1 MSIRKSFSLTRR
13 QVLAATGTAAAL
25 GAATKMGLQSIA
37 HAQMMPNVD
46 TKRRF
51 IFCYFPAGFDQ
62 LLWLDPRDPMV
73 YTEEQ
78 RGMYLTDVRYQQLAN
93 SDFGQRVIR
102 GTVGGAPSVV
112 SFGPAAVKYNG
123 DGTAKGPDISR
134 HADKIAIVRGMNMGT
149 VAHEVG
155 YRYFLTGTFPA
166 GNAARGSS
174 VASQIA
180 AMFDSRAAL
189 PVVSLRVEAYNESM
203 PGKYSALRVNS
214 LDDLLQVLQ
223 RGNSLLE
230 HSSVEA
236 ALEEYTD
243 SVRPCE
249 VNVYDRRGILTRM
262 RDSQGTAQNILTKGL
277 AGTFDFLTTSMNPA
291 IEMERAA
298 IRAHYGA
305 YIAPGRSLGP
315 ADAGLPGARAALA
328 ALAIKSKVAQCVSVQ
343 IGDGTDTHFSDNL
356 DHANRLYPGIASFAA
371 LLDDLSSSDVGPND
385 EGIPPGDKWIQ
396 HTTLL
401 GFSEFARTP
410 LMNQFGGRDHHLSS
424 SCILA
429 GAGIKGN
436 TVVGRSGE
444 VAMGIGLWDFARNE
458 VSENPEVGRAIIPP
472 DIAATL
478 LASAK
483 FDPRDHRLDAA
494 IARAQ
499 SITSLVRP

>member
-1 MSIRKSFSLTRR
+1 MSFRKHFSLTRR
-13 QVLAATGTAAAL
+13 QVLAATGTAAAI
-25 GAATKMGLQSIA
+25 GAASRMGIESIA
-37 HAQMMPNVD
+37 HAQMMPGVD
-46 TKRRF
+46 RKRRF
-51 IFCYFPAGFDQ
+51 IFCYFPAGWDQ
-62 LLWLDPRDPMV
+62 LLFLDPRDPTV

-78 RGMYLTDVRYQQLAN
+78 RSMFLTDVRYQQLAN

-102 GTVGGAPSVV
+102 GMVGGAPSVV
-112 SFGPAAVKYNG
+112 SFGPAAVKYNA
-123 DGTAKGPDISR
+123 DGTPKGPDISR
-134 HADKIAIVRGMNMGT
+134 HADKIAIVRGLNMGT

-166 GNAARGSS
+166 GNSARGSS

-180 AMFDSRAAL
+180 AMFDSRVAL
-189 PVVSLRVEAYNESM
+189 PVVSLRVEAYNETM
-203 PGKYSALRVNS
+203 PGKFSALRVNS

-230 HSSVEA
+230 HSSVET
-236 ALEEYTD
+236 ALEEYTAT
-243 SVRPCE
+243 VRPCE

-262 RDSQGTAQNILTKGL
+262 RDSQNTAQNILTKGL
-277 AGTFDFLTTSMNPA
+277 SATFDFLATSPDPM
-291 IEMERAA
+291 IEMQRAA
-298 IRAHYGA
+298 IRAQYGA
-305 YIAPGRSLGP
+305 YLGPNRVLGP
-315 ADAGLPGARAALA
+315 ADAGLPGSRAALA
-328 ALAIKSKVAQCVSVQ
+328 ALAIKSRVAQCVSVQ

-371 LLDDLSSSDVGPND
+371 LLDDLSTSRVGPND
-385 EGIPPGDKWIQ
+385 EGIPENDTWIE

-429 GAGIKGN
+429 GAGIRGN

-444 VAMGIGLWDFARNE
+444 VGMGIGLWDFARNE
-458 VSENPEVGRAIIPP
+458 ATENPEIGRSIMPP

-478 LASAK
+478 LASAR
-483 FDPRDHRLDAA
+483 FDPGDHRLDAA

-499 SITSLVRP
+499 SIAPLVR

>member
-1 MSIRKSFSLTRR
+1 MSIRKQFSLTRR
-13 QVLAATGTAAAL
+13 QVLAATGTAATI
-25 GAATKMGLQSIA
+25 GAATRMGIQSIA

-46 TKRRF
+46 RSRRF

-62 LLWLDPRDPMV
+62 LLFLDPRDPTV

-78 RGMYLTDVRYQQLAN
+78 RGNLLTDVRYQQLAN
-93 SDFGQRVIR
+93 SEFSQRPIY
-102 GTVGGAPSVV
+102 GTVAGARSAV

-123 DGTAKGPDISR
+123 DGTPKGPDISA
-134 HADKIAIVRGMNMGT
+134 HADKIAIVRGINMGT

-155 YRYFLTGTFPA
+155 YRFFLTGTFPA

-180 AMFDSRAAL
+180 AMFDSRVAL

-203 PGKYSALRVNS
+203 PGKFSALKVNS
-214 LDDLLQVLQ
+214 LDDLLQVLK
-223 RGNSLLE
+223 RGDSLLE
-230 HSSVEA
+230 HASVET
-236 ALEEYTD
+236 ALDEY
-243 SVRPCE
+243 SASLRSCE

-262 RDSQGTAQNILTKGL
+262 RDSQSSAQNILTKGL
-277 AGTFDFLTTSMNPA
+277 AGTFDFLTTSPDAM
-291 IEMERAA
+291 IERGRAA
-298 IRAHYGA
+298 IRQQYGE
-305 YIAPGRSLGP
+305 YLGRSLGP
-315 ADAGLPGARAALA
+315 NDSGLPGARAALA
-328 ALAIKSKVAQCVSVQ
+328 ALAIKSKVAQCVSVA

-371 LLDDLSSSDVGPND
+371 LIDDLSTSDVGPND
-385 EGIPPGDKWIQ
+385 EGIPPTDKWIQ

-410 LMNQFGGRDHHLSS
+410 LMNQFGGRDHHIAS

-429 GAGIKGN
+429 GAGIRGN
-436 TVVGRSGE
+436 TVIGASGE
-444 VAMGIGLWDFARNE
+444 KAMGVGLWDFARNQ
-458 VSENPEVGRAIIPP
+458 VTENPEVGRAIMPP

-483 FDPRDHRLDAA
+483 FDPTDHRLDAS

-499 SITSLVRP
+499 AISSLVRP